1 MRMIMNPKTS
11 YCEWVFDKNEIE
23 TINEKGK
30 LICEPQF
37 IKHFTNVLMKLV
49 VEVNGHLDEE
59 TAKLFTYERTTNSPD
74 TK

>member
-1 MRMIMNPKTS
+1 MKITINPKTS
-11 YCEWVFDKNEIE
+11 YSEWVFDEEEIK

-49 VEVNGHLDEE
+49 VEVNQHLDEK
-59 TAKLFTYERTTNSPD
+59 TAKILTQKIMPNSEE
-74 TK
+74 

>member
-1 MRMIMNPKTS
+1 MNPKTGYS
-11 YCEWVFDKNEIE
+11 EWVFDKNEIK

-30 LICEPQF
+30 LICQPQF

-49 VEVNGHLDEE
+49 VAVNGHLDEE